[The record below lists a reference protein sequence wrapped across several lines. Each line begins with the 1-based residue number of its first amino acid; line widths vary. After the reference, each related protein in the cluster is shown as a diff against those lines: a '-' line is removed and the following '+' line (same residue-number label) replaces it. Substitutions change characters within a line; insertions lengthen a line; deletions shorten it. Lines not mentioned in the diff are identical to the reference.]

1 MGSSS
6 VKPWGETEKRKWNA
20 PSRCASSVPGNDIQ
34 RTLSP
39 PWFPLFGGGSGVSGA
54 IANTRIF
61 LFLKKALQVGLF
73 IQSFLRSCSFPVLVL
88 YPVVAPCLSQHS
100 PAISPP
106 PHIYHLKATER
117 VKKTKP
123 FFHFFC
129 LFDFFPTAHS
139 LSAFFSVLHRQIHQA
154 SACHSFIDYCLA
166 TYFSPVASDTL
177 CPLLSP
183 LPLVNF
189 YNLFPGLSILIR
201 TEDLDPLLPIHP
213 LPSWA
218 PNSLSGTP
226 IRHRRVRAVL
236 VLILALIPPA
246 PRLIG

>member
-1 MGSSS
+1 M
-6 VKPWGETEKRKWNA
+6 V
-20 PSRCASSVPGNDIQ
+20 PS
-34 RTLSP
+34 LWW
-39 PWFPLFGGGSGVSGA
+39 WFRSFRSDCQYENFS
-54 IANTRIF
+54 F
-61 LFLKKALQVGLF
+61 FKKGLAVDYSYDYF
-73 IQSFLRSCSFPVLVL
+73 CEVVLVSI
-88 YPVVAPCLSQHS
+88 LSLLRVS
-100 PAISPP
+100 VNIPRPFS

>member
-1 MGSSS
+1 M
-6 VKPWGETEKRKWNA
+6 V
-20 PSRCASSVPGNDIQ
+20 PS
-34 RTLSP
+34 LWW
-39 PWFPLFGGGSGVSGA
+39 WFRSFRSDCQYENFSFFKKGLAGWIIHTIVSA
-54 IANTRIF
+54 K
-61 LFLKKALQVGLF
+61 LFLSCAGALSCRCSVS
-73 IQSFLRSCSFPVLVL
+73 QSTFPG
-88 YPVVAPCLSQHS
+88 HF
-100 PAISPP
+100 P

-226 IRHRRVRAVL
+226 IRLRRVRAVL